1 MSHSQE
7 EFSIHLAQALSYLH
21 SGHHHIKT
29 WAVLFIG
36 ERGLS
41 LGPQAC
47 PTRVTRTH
55 PGRPSPAPAT
65 PLQLELRLHRQG
77 RWGVREPGRGGWA

>member
-21 SGHHHIKT
+21 SGHHRIKT

-47 PTRVTRTH
+47 PT
-55 PGRPSPAPAT
+55 
-65 PLQLELRLHRQG
+65 
-77 RWGVREPGRGGWA
+77 